1 MRGKIR
7 LCYRKIITIESMST
21 WERLVFTDSFTAFKM
36 QAQHYD
42 QANKYQTF
50 LQLMQNVP
58 NANQLHFLVSG
69 AVVGYVKQLNGIVPD
84 VTNNLGL
91 LFLTFDQ
98 FRFEIINSDLNNI
111 DKHIVAIN
119 FYSDELNYL
128 AQIDQYLLTSKANST
143 TENMG
148 ETLTD
153 LFTISPYLSIYS
165 IQQ

>member
-1 MRGKIR
+1 MN
-7 LCYRKIITIESMST
+7 T
-21 WERLVFTDSFTAFKM
+21 WERLVFTDSFTEFKM

-42 QANKYQTF
+42 QGNKHQTF

-58 NANQLHFLVSG
+58 NASQLHFLVSG
-69 AVVGYVKQLNGIVPD
+69 AIVGYVKQLNGIVPD

-91 LFLTFDQ
+91 LFLTFDH
-98 FRFEIINSDLNNI
+98 FRFEIVNSDLKNI
-111 DKHIVAIN
+111 DKHVVAIN

-128 AQIDQYLLTSKANST
+128 AQIDHYLLTSKTNPT

>member
-1 MRGKIR
+1 
-7 LCYRKIITIESMST
+7 MST

-42 QANKYQTF
+42 KANKYQTF

>member
-1 MRGKIR
+1 MKGKIR

-21 WERLVFTDSFTAFKM
+21 WERLVFTDSFTEFKM
-36 QAQHYD
+36 QAQYYN
-42 QANKYQTF
+42 QAGKYNTF
-50 LQLMQNVP
+50 AQLLQNAP

-69 AVVGYVKQLNGIVPD
+69 AIVGYVKQLNGIVPD

-98 FRFEIINSDLNNI
+98 FRFEIVNSDLKDI

-128 AQIDQYLLTSKANST
+128 AQIDQYLLTSKTNQN

>member
-7 LCYRKIITIESMST
+7 LCYRKMITIDSVGT
-21 WERLVFTDSFTAFKM
+21 WERLVFNDSFTEFKM
-36 QAQHYD
+36 QAQYYD
-42 QANKYQTF
+42 QENKHHTF
-50 LQLMQNVP
+50 AQLLQHAP

-69 AVVGYVKQLNGIVPD
+69 AIVGYVKQLNGIVPD

-91 LFLTFDQ
+91 LFLTFSQ
-98 FRFEIINSDLNNI
+98 FRFEIVNSDLRNI
-111 DKHIVAIN
+111 DKHTVAIN

-128 AQIDQYLLTSKANST
+128 AQIDQYLLTSKANPI
-143 TENMG
+143 TENTG

>member
-1 MRGKIR
+1 MKGKIR
-7 LCYRKIITIESMST
+7 LCYRKVISVDSIST
-21 WERLVFTDSFTAFKM
+21 WERLIFVDSFTEFKI
-36 QAQHYD
+36 QSQYYNQENNYH
-42 QANKYQTF
+42 TF
-50 LQLMQNVP
+50 AELLLHSP
-58 NANQLHFLVSG
+58 HAIQLHSLVSR
-69 AVVGYVKQLNGIVPD
+69 AITGYIKQLNGIVPD

-91 LFLTFDQ
+91 LFLTFNQ
-98 FRFEIINSDLNNI
+98 FHFEIINSDLRNI
-111 DKHIVAIN
+111 DKHRVAIN

-128 AQIDQYLLTSKANST
+128 AQIDQYLLTSKINST